1 VGFDRRA
8 SIFMEGRRVPYPF
21 QAHLGFLPPEMMR
34 ECLAGFLMEASRG
47 EHPTRQR
54 DYVSWTLSSFGQGM
68 ARRFFFPYN
77 GKLWGIPL
85 EELWVEGI
93 EWSIPRPSVLQVV
106 DGALGATQDQLGYNP
121 TFLYPLDGGIE
132 ALPRALARGLT
143 ALRTGC
149 SVEQLL
155 WRERVAVTSQG
166 ERIPY
171 DRVISSSP
179 LPELIRGLRPLP
191 DWLAKIARG
200 LRWISVWAL
209 NVGVKRA
216 GVSDQHWIYFP
227 EARYPFFRVGCYT
240 AFGPHLAPP
249 GHSAL
254 YVEVSGHTASGLGSG
269 WVGACLEG
277 LVACG
282 LLRDLGEVDVAEP
295 VLVPVAYVIH
305 DLARLTTLPRALAF
319 LEGEGIRCVGRYG
332 GWGYGTMSQA
342 LAEGRDAARRA
353 LQ

>member
-1 VGFDRRA
+1 
-8 SIFMEGRRVPYPF
+8 
-21 QAHLGFLPPEMMR
+21 
-34 ECLAGFLMEASRG
+34 
-47 EHPTRQR
+47 
-54 DYVSWTLSSFGQGM
+54 
-68 ARRFFFPYN
+68 
-77 GKLWGIPL
+77 
-85 EELWVEGI
+85 
-93 EWSIPRPSVLQVV
+93 
-106 DGALGATQDQLGYNP
+106 
-121 TFLYPLDGGIE
+121 
-132 ALPRALARGLT
+132 
-143 ALRTGC
+143 
-149 SVEQLL
+149 
-155 WRERVAVTSQG
+155 
-166 ERIPY
+166 
-171 DRVISSSP
+171 
-179 LPELIRGLRPLP
+179 
-191 DWLAKIARG
+191 
-200 LRWISVWAL
+200 
-209 NVGVKRA
+209 
-216 GVSDQHWIYFP
+216 VSDQHWIYFP